1 MDDNIIKSL
10 KSNLA
15 DLTYILFVI
24 RKEFE
29 QIIETSDDEKTN
41 ENLRKTTSALQE
53 SNNNVIRLYHEINK
67 NEDRIKNEWYND
79 DTTLKKLKKE
89 VDNLKKSIDA
99 LIDGN
104 KNLLK

>member
-1 MDDNIIKSL
+1 M
-10 KSNLA
+10 
-15 DLTYILFVI
+15 
-24 RKEFE
+24 
-29 QIIETSDDEKTN
+29 
-41 ENLRKTTSALQE
+41 RKTTSALQE

-67 NEDRIKNEWYND
+67 NEDRIQNEWYND
-79 DTTLKKLKKE
+79 DTTLKNLKKE